1 MIYNKHKGWIN
12 MNITIIADVYGTS
25 NNGTSVTCNNL
36 ARRMVER
43 GHNVTIVSTNKGEN
57 ESGIKYIQLPKRKFG
72 GLGFIVEKNG
82 VELAKPDREKIIE
95 GIKDADVVH
104 LLVCFKTSIATIPIL
119 KEYKKP
125 FTSAFH
131 TQPENV
137 TAHFGCM
144 NVKFINNALYRRFK
158 KKFYDKALFLHAPSQ
173 FLVDTL
179 KKHGYT
185 NRFYVISNGVNPKFK
200 PLENVEKP
208 ESMKD
213 KFVIVNTGR
222 YCKEKRTKLLID
234 AVAQSKHEKD
244 IQLICLGQGPDINK
258 LKRRAKKLT
267 NYPVFGYLP
276 FKDFLD
282 ALNYG
287 DLYVHPSNVELEG
300 ISCLEAMACGLP
312 CIFSDSENSAS
323 RYFAKDDRCLF
334 KHDNAKDLAKK
345 IDYLF
350 ENEKERKELADY
362 YLEYSKNFEMNSAMD
377 KMEQMFKDAIEYYTN
392 YYQNQKN

>member
-1 MIYNKHKGWIN
+1 MTKDN
-12 MNITIIADVYGTS
+12 MNITIIADIYGTS

-36 ARRMVER
+36 ARRMKER
-43 GHNVTIVSTNKGEN
+43 GHNVTIVSTFEGEN
-57 ESGIKYIQLPKRKFG
+57 ESGIKYIQLPKRTFA

-82 VELAKPDREKIIE
+82 VQLAKPDREKIIE

-104 LLVCFKTSIATIPIL
+104 LLVCFKTSIATIPLL

-125 FTSAFH
+125 YTSAFH

-137 TAHFGCM
+137 TSHFGCM
-144 NVKFINNALYRRFK
+144 NVKPINKALYKRFK
-158 KKFYDKALFLHAPSQ
+158 KKFYDKVVFLHAPSQ

-179 KKHGYT
+179 KKYGYK
-185 NRFYVISNGVNPKFK
+185 NKFYVISNGVNPKFK
-200 PLENVEKP
+200 RLHDVTKP
-208 ESMKD
+208 DNMKD

-234 AVAQSKHEKD
+234 AIAQSKHEKD
-244 IQLICLGQGPDINK
+244 IQLICLGQGPDAKK
-258 LKRRAKKLT
+258 LQKRAKKLT

-276 FKDFLD
+276 FQDFLNS
-282 ALNYG
+282 LNYG

-323 RYFAKDDRCLF
+323 RYFAKDERSLF

-345 IDYLF
+345 IDYLI
-350 ENEKERKELADY
+350 EHEDERKELANY
-362 YLEYSKNFEMNSAMD
+362 YQEYSKNFEMNAAMD
-377 KMEQMFKDAIEYYTN
+377 KMEQMFKDAIEYYKD
-392 YYQNQKN
+392 YYAKN